1 MRMGGACTTFSMPLA
16 STTLNVRCEFS
27 MIAFLRVFAR
37 IFASMERAPHQ
48 RKLSEAFFRW
58 KCSCSMRRLLG
69 PLRYLMDLDTRYHGG
84 AAVLQ
89 FARCERGDSS
99 FLIGTDLIRK
109 CTGVKMKADNFHL
122 LVDGVRRNQ
131 SSGGRAFRPQR
142 VWFRNRRRSRRR
154 GRLDWS

>member
-1 MRMGGACTTFSMPLA
+1 
-16 STTLNVRCEFS
+16 
-27 MIAFLRVFAR
+27 
-37 IFASMERAPHQ
+37 MERAPHQ

-69 PLRYLMDLDTRYHGG
+69 PLPYLMDLDTRYHGG

-89 FARCERGDSS
+89 LARCERGDSS

-122 LVDGVRRNQ
+122 LVDGVRAVVRDRFYNKAVFL
-131 SSGGRAFRPQR
+131 GFRLAS
-142 VWFRNRRRSRRR
+142 VL
-154 GRLDWS
+154 GCDLGIVG